1 MYNLYLK
8 QHSPTTDYKVH
19 EFEDG
24 GLLTLTH
31 ISKIHVGSQSIYV
44 CTTKYFAIDIGSPYH
59 QLSLGVTPRRLMRKL
74 YISVFTKKTFS
85 DHLTVY

>member
-1 MYNLYLK
+1 MNLK
-8 QHSPTTDYKVH
+8 TVAHSH
-19 EFEDG
+19 
-24 GLLTLTH
+24 H
-31 ISKIHVGSQSIYV
+31 SIAKIHVGSQSI